1 MASSPDS
8 VSMALF
14 CDFENV
20 ALGVRDAKYDKFDIM
35 PVLERLL
42 LKGSIVVKKAYCD
55 WDRYK
60 GFKAAMHEAS
70 FELIEIPH
78 VRQSGKNSADIRL
91 VVDALD
97 LCYTKSHVD
106 TFVIISG
113 DSDFSPLVSKLRE
126 NAKKVIG
133 VGVKNSTSDLLVAN
147 CDEFIFYDDL
157 VREQQRSIAK
167 REARE
172 AREARDAREAN
183 ATASSAKRS
192 PEDGQPKQ
200 ELEARK
206 AKAIAIAVETFD
218 DLASERG
225 ESGKIWASVLKSAIK
240 RRKPDFN
247 ESYYGFRAFGNLLEE
262 AQVRGLLEVGRDEKS
277 GSFVFRTQSVAVT
290 ESVRDVEA
298 PVAPKENRQTG
309 NAGNS
314 GNDRNRRKG
323 RNPRQQVSEPL
334 FDEPRDAQS
343 ATPPEAHSESVGERD
358 RRDGPH
364 SRSQVA
370 EPLFDE
376 PQPAQQ
382 PEAQLEARPRQGRDR
397 NRRNNRNPRPQ
408 VHEPL
413 FDVAQE
419 LPSETHAEAHV
430 ETYAEAADERPFFT
444 LPPKA
449 KEEFV
454 FLERTE
460 ETPAQSSETSSSEV
474 SETPSPKRGVARR
487 GRQAAAKKV
496 VAKTQPEAPVETA
509 SAADTV
515 DSTDEPGAKKTAA
528 KKTAAKR
535 TPRKTAPA
543 SRRPRKTAAATSEE

>member
-1 MASSPDS
+1 
-8 VSMALF
+8 
-14 CDFENV
+14 
-20 ALGVRDAKYDKFDIM
+20 
-35 PVLERLL
+35 
-42 LKGSIVVKKAYCD
+42 
-55 WDRYK
+55 
-60 GFKAAMHEAS
+60 
-70 FELIEIPH
+70 

-183 ATASSAKRS
+183 TTASSAKRTAD
-192 PEDGQPKQ
+192 DGQPKQ

-277 GSFVFRTQSVAVT
+277 GSFVFRTQSAAVT
-290 ESVRDVEA
+290 ESVKDIEA
-298 PVAPKENRQTG
+298 PVAPKENRQAG

-323 RNPRQQVSEPL
+323 RNPRPQVSDPL

-343 ATPPEAHSESVGERD
+343 ATPAEAHSESRDEHD
-358 RRDGPH
+358 RRDGPNP
-364 SRSQVA
+364 RSQVA

-376 PQPAQQ
+376 PQTAQQ
-382 PEAQLEARPRQGRDR
+382 PEPQLEARPRQGRDR

-419 LPSETHAEAHV
+419 LPSETHAA
-430 ETYAEAADERPFFT
+430 AADERPFFT
-444 LPPKA
+444 LPVKA
-449 KEEFV
+449 KDEFV
-454 FLERTE
+454 FVERTE
-460 ETPAQSSETSSSEV
+460 ETPAQAIEV
-474 SETPSPKRGVARR
+474 SEAPTSKPGVARR

-496 VAKTQPEAPVETA
+496 VAKTQPEAPIE
-509 SAADTV
+509 SAAASKTV
-515 DSTDEPGAKKTAA
+515 DSPDKPAAKKTAA
-528 KKTAAKR
+528 KKA
-535 TPRKTAPA
+535 PRKTAPA

>member
-172 AREARDAREAN
+172 AREARDARDAN
-183 ATASSAKRS
+183 AAASSPKRS
-192 PEDGQPKQ
+192 PDDDRQPKQ

-262 AQVRGLLEVGRDEKS
+262 AQARGLLEVGRDEKS
-277 GSFVFRTQSVAVT
+277 GSFVFRAQSVAAV
-290 ESVRDVEA
+290 EPVREIEA
-298 PVAPKENRQTG
+298 PIVQKENRQTG
-309 NAGNS
+309 GSGGSGGS

-323 RNPRQQVSEPL
+323 RNPRPQVSEPL
-334 FDEPRDAQS
+334 FDEPREAQS
-343 ATPPEAHSESVGERD
+343 ATRLEAQSESRGEPD
-358 RRDGPH
+358 RRDEPNPQ
-364 SRSQVA
+364 SQVA

-376 PQPAQQ
+376 AQTAAQQ
-382 PEAQLEARPRQGRDR
+382 EARPKQGRDR

-419 LPSETHAEAHV
+419 PPPEAHAEV
-430 ETYAEAADERPFFT
+430 ADERPFFT
-444 LPPKA
+444 LPPKV
-449 KEEFV
+449 KDEFV
-454 FLERTE
+454 FVERTE
-460 ETPAQSSETSSSEV
+460 EALAQPIEV

-496 VAKTQPEAPVETA
+496 VAKTQPEAPIEIA
-509 SAADTV
+509 AAADTADTA
-515 DSTDEPGAKKTAA
+515 DSTDESAAKKTTA

>member
-78 VRQSGKNSADIRL
+78 VRKSGKNSADIRL

-172 AREARDAREAN
+172 AREARDARDAN
-183 ATASSAKRS
+183 AAASSAKRS
-192 PEDGQPKQ
+192 PDDDRQPKQ

-277 GSFVFRTQSVAVT
+277 GSFVFRTQSVAAT
-290 ESVRDVEA
+290 EPVRDIEA
-298 PVAPKENRQTG
+298 PVVPKENRQAG
-309 NAGNS
+309 NAGGSSGS

-323 RNPRQQVSEPL
+323 RTPRPQVSEPL
-334 FDEPRDAQS
+334 FDEQRDAQP
-343 ATPPEAHSESVGERD
+343 ATPSGANSELRDEHD
-358 RRDGPH
+358 RRDGPNP
-364 SRSQVA
+364 RSQVA

-376 PQPAQQ
+376 PQTAQQ
-382 PEAQLEARPRQGRDR
+382 PEPQVEARPRQGRDR

-419 LPSETHAEAHV
+419 LPPEAQ
-430 ETYAEAADERPFFT
+430 AEAADERPFFT
-444 LPPKA
+444 LPPKV
-449 KEEFV
+449 KDEFV
-454 FLERTE
+454 FVDRTE
-460 ETPAQSSETSSSEV
+460 ETLAQPSEV
-474 SETPSPKRGVARR
+474 GETPSPKPGVARR
-487 GRQAAAKKV
+487 GRQAAAKKA
-496 VAKTQPEAPVETA
+496 VAKTQPEAPVEIATA
-509 SAADTV
+509 A
-515 DSTDEPGAKKTAA
+515 DSTDESAAKKTAA

>member
-172 AREARDAREAN
+172 AREARDARDAN

-192 PEDGQPKQ
+192 PDDDRQPKQ

-262 AQVRGLLEVGRDEKS
+262 AQLRGLLEVGRDEKS

-290 ESVRDVEA
+290 EPARDIET
-298 PVAPKENRQTG
+298 PVVPKENRQAG
-309 NAGNS
+309 NAGGS
-314 GNDRNRRKG
+314 GSSDRDRNRRKG
-323 RNPRQQVSEPL
+323 RNPRQQASEPL
-334 FDEPRDAQS
+334 FDEPREAQPG
-343 ATPPEAHSESVGERD
+343 TRPEAHSESGGEHD
-358 RRDGPH
+358 RRDGPNP
-364 SRSQVA
+364 RSQVV
-370 EPLFDE
+370 EPLFNE
-376 PQPAQQ
+376 PQNAQQ
-382 PEAQLEARPRQGRDR
+382 PEAHVEARPKQGRDR
-397 NRRNNRNPRPQ
+397 NRRNNRNARPQ

-413 FDVAQE
+413 FDVAHE
-419 LPSETHAEAHV
+419 PLPEAHV
-430 ETYAEAADERPFFT
+430 EAADEQPFFAP
-444 LPPKA
+444 LPKKA
-449 KEEFV
+449 EEEFV
-454 FLERTE
+454 FVERTE
-460 ETPAQSSETSSSEV
+460 EALAPPSEV

-496 VAKTQPEAPVETA
+496 VAKTRQEAPVEVAAAAETA
-509 SAADTV
+509 
-515 DSTDEPGAKKTAA
+515 DSTDKPAAKKTAA
-528 KKTAAKR
+528 KKT
-535 TPRKTAPA
+535 PRKTAPG

>member
-183 ATASSAKRS
+183 TTASSAKRTAD
-192 PEDGQPKQ
+192 DGQPKQ

-277 GSFVFRTQSVAVT
+277 GSFVFRTQSAAVT
-290 ESVRDVEA
+290 ESVKDIEA
-298 PVAPKENRQTG
+298 PVAPKENRQAG

-323 RNPRQQVSEPL
+323 RNPRQQVSDPL

-343 ATPPEAHSESVGERD
+343 ATPAEAHSESRDEHD
-358 RRDGPH
+358 RRDGPNP
-364 SRSQVA
+364 RSQVA

-376 PQPAQQ
+376 PQTAQQ
-382 PEAQLEARPRQGRDR
+382 PEPQLEARPRQGRDR

-419 LPSETHAEAHV
+419 LPSETHAETHA
-430 ETYAEAADERPFFT
+430 AAADERPFFT
-444 LPPKA
+444 LPVKA
-449 KEEFV
+449 KDEFV
-454 FLERTE
+454 FVERTE
-460 ETPAQSSETSSSEV
+460 ETPAQAIEV
-474 SETPSPKRGVARR
+474 SEAPTSKPGVARR

-496 VAKTQPEAPVETA
+496 VAKTQPEAPIE
-509 SAADTV
+509 SAAASKTV
-515 DSTDEPGAKKTAA
+515 DSTDKPAAKKTAA
-528 KKTAAKR
+528 KKA
-535 TPRKTAPA
+535 PRKTAPA

>member
-172 AREARDAREAN
+172 AREARDARDAN

-192 PEDGQPKQ
+192 PDDGQPKQ

-262 AQVRGLLEVGRDEKS
+262 AQLRGLLEVGRDEKS

-290 ESVRDVEA
+290 EAARDIEV
-298 PVAPKENRQTG
+298 PVVPKENRQQG
-309 NAGNS
+309 NTGNS

-323 RNPRQQVSEPL
+323 RNPRQQVSDPL
-334 FDEPRDAQS
+334 FDEPREAQPG
-343 ATPPEAHSESVGERD
+343 THPESRSESGGERD
-358 RRDGPH
+358 RRDEPN
-364 SRSQVA
+364 SRSQVV

-376 PQPAQQ
+376 PQDAQ
-382 PEAQLEARPRQGRDR
+382 PEAQVEARPRQGRDR

-408 VHEPL
+408 AHEPL
-413 FDVAQE
+413 FDVAPEPHEPHEPHEPQ
-419 LPSETHAEAHV
+419 PEAYV
-430 ETYAEAADERPFFT
+430 DAADERPFFS
-444 LPPKA
+444 LPPKT

-454 FLERTE
+454 FVERAE
-460 ETPAQSSETSSSEV
+460 EAPAQPSEV
-474 SETPSPKRGVARR
+474 SEPPSPKRGVARR

-496 VAKTQPEAPVETA
+496 VAKTPQEAPVEVTA
-509 SAADTV
+509 AVETAG
-515 DSTDEPGAKKTAA
+515 STDEPAAKKTAA
-528 KKTAAKR
+528 KKT
-535 TPRKTAPA
+535 PRKTAPR
-543 SRRPRKTAAATSEE
+543 SPRPRKAAAATSEE